1 MKIFDCFMYFDE
13 DLVLDVRLN
22 CLDKFVDYFV
32 IIEASYNHKGEKRD
46 PKFKIE
52 NFKNF
57 RHKIIYFLIE
67 NQPNDLDIVDDSST
81 EKLGKEIMNALKRE
95 NYQRDQIKLGL
106 DKADDN
112 DWIIISDLDEI
123 PKLEDVNLNSISNRF
138 VFFKQYMIYYKF
150 NLYLDEYPWIGSK
163 ACRMKDLKNPQWLR
177 NIKDRQ
183 YPKWRIDTYFS
194 NTKYTDIKIL
204 EDGGWHF
211 SYVKKPKDIE
221 LKLKSYLHHTEYEL
235 NPLGEKKIE
244 DLINKHKSVYD
255 LKADTR
261 SNKFNTSNDLK
272 KLELKF
278 LPKYVQE
285 NISKY
290 KDWII

>member
-67 NQPNDLDIVDDSST
+67 NQPNDLHIVDDSSKD
-81 EKLGKEIMNALKRE
+81 KLGKEIMNALKRE

-123 PKLEDVNLNSISNRF
+123 PKLEEVSFNSIKNKF
-138 VFFKQYMIYYKF
+138 IFFKQYMIYYKF

-204 EDGGWHF
+204 KMVVGIFHM
-211 SYVKKPKDIE
+211 
-221 LKLKSYLHHTEYEL
+221 
-235 NPLGEKKIE
+235 
-244 DLINKHKSVYD
+244 
-255 LKADTR
+255 
-261 SNKFNTSNDLK
+261 
-272 KLELKF
+272 
-278 LPKYVQE
+278 
-285 NISKY
+285 
-290 KDWII
+290 

>member
-1 MKIFDCFMYFDE
+1 
-13 DLVLDVRLN
+13 
-22 CLDKFVDYFV
+22 
-32 IIEASYNHKGEKRD
+32 
-46 PKFKIE
+46 
-52 NFKNF
+52 
-57 RHKIIYFLIE
+57 
-67 NQPNDLDIVDDSST
+67 
-81 EKLGKEIMNALKRE
+81 
-95 NYQRDQIKLGL
+95 
-106 DKADDN
+106 
-112 DWIIISDLDEI
+112 
-123 PKLEDVNLNSISNRF
+123 
-138 VFFKQYMIYYKF
+138 
-150 NLYLDEYPWIGSK
+150 
-163 ACRMKDLKNPQWLR
+163 MKDLKNPQWLR

-244 DLINKHKSVYD
+244 DLINKHKTVYD

-261 SNKFNTSNDLK
+261 SNKFDTSNDLK

-278 LPKYVQE
+278 LPKYIQE
-285 NISKY
+285 NINKY
-290 KDWII
+290 KNWIV